1 MQRVILVYDIV
12 EDKVRT
18 KVASAC
24 LDYGLDRVQFSTFCG
39 KLSRNHQDAIMV
51 RIEELLGD
59 SDGNVQLIPI
69 AEDDWKK
76 RLEVG
81 SARK

>member
-12 EDKVRT
+12 EDRT
-18 KVASAC
+18 RAKVADVC

-39 KLSRNHQDAIMV
+39 KLSRNHQDAMML

-59 SDGNVQLIPI
+59 GNGNIQLIPI
-69 AEDDWKK
+69 SENDWNK

-81 SARK
+81 SARG